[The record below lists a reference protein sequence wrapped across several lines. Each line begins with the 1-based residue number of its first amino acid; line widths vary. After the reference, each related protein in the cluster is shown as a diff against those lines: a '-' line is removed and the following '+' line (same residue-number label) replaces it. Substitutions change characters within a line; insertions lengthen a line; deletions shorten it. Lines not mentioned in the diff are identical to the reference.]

1 MIKSGR
7 KFKDDDVGER
17 LDLAKRKLLVTLLN
31 YHGVLQ
37 AYCRSSN
44 TGAIRRG
51 HVLTCSSEK
60 KNHKSWNKII
70 IIKLKILSLSGPC
83 HSLECST
90 DVTIKLRRRRG
101 ILGAL

>member
-37 AYCRSSN
+37 AYCRGSN

-51 HVLTCSSEK
+51 HVLARSWEK
-60 KNHKSWNKII
+60 HKSQSWNKII
-70 IIKLKILSLSGPC
+70 VIKLKNFEFKCSFLSL
-83 HSLECST
+83 T
-90 DVTIKLRRRRG
+90 
-101 ILGAL
+101 